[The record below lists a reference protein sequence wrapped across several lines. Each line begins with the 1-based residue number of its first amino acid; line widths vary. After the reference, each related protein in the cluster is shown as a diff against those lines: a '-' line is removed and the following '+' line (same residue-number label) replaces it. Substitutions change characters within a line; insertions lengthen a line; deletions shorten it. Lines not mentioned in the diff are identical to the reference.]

1 MVNKIGIVSLSS
13 GVLGENFIKH
23 EIEIGLKRLNEYGIE
38 VECLPNSLKGLDFV
52 RNHPDCRV
60 EDLLRA
66 FSDDSIDMI
75 LCAIGGDDTYRL
87 LPYLF
92 ENNELEKVAKQK
104 IFLGFSDATINHF
117 MLNKVGIKSFYGQ
130 AFLPDICELA
140 NEMLPYTKKYFEE
153 LISTGEIKEV
163 RPSDIWYLERED
175 FSINAVG
182 TSMEER
188 ENAGFE
194 LLKGE
199 PIFKGKILGG
209 CLESIYDMFDNSRF
223 EDTVSLCNKYKLFP
237 KLEEWENKILLLETS
252 EEKSNPDLYR
262 KMIKAIKSY
271 GLFDVVSGVLVGKP
285 QNEIYYNEYKNI
297 LLEET
302 ENNDISIVFNLN
314 IGHATPRCIIP
325 LGVDATINT
334 NDQVITFNYFK
345 TNN

>member
-38 VECLPNSLKGLDFV
+38 VEFLPNSLKGLDFV
-52 RNHPDCRV
+52 RNHPDCRA

-104 IFLGFSDATINHF
+104 IFLGFSDATIDHF

>member
-38 VECLPNSLKGLDFV
+38 VEFLPNSLKGLDFV
-52 RNHPDCRV
+52 RNHPDCRA

-117 MLNKVGIKSFYGQ
+117 MLNKVGIKSFYWQ

-223 EDTVSLCNKYKLFP
+223 EDTVSLCDKYQLFP

-262 KMIKAIKSY
+262 EMIKAIKSY

-285 QNEIYYNEYKNI
+285 QNEIYFNEYKNI

-334 NDQVITFNYFK
+334 NDQVIVFNYF
-345 TNN
+345 